1 MRGVCDSFGEPRPP
15 SLLLLS
21 YLDAQ
26 SPTLHHPPRHP
37 PPRLHL
43 PLHRN
48 RPLQA
53 QEAQQ
58 VHPQAAPAQNCQPP
72 HQGNRHLLRNTA
84 HHTRIKHISQRY
96 PTPRRTAQT
105 WNWFSR
111 GIRGNRLLGQKINRN
126 FGLARRLVRSQ
137 VDSLL
142 LSRSVS
148 IVLHGEGLQN
158 SRIVSGLQKFHGLGL
173 SKQPEKISFFYI
185 LPKNFER
192 RRQLSSE
199 NLPVLSEGRHHQ
211 LRFESWWKL

>member
-1 MRGVCDSFGEPRPP
+1 MRGVCDSFGELWPP

-53 QEAQQ
+53 QKDSQ
-58 VHPQAAPAQNCQPP
+58 VHPQTAPAQNRQPP
-72 HQGNRHLLRNTA
+72 HQRNRNLLRNTA
-84 HHTRIKHISQRY
+84 HHTLIKHISQRY

-105 WNWFSR
+105 RNWFSR
-111 GIRGNRLLGQKINRN
+111 GIRRNWLLSQKINPH
-126 FGLARRLVRSQ
+126 FELTRRLVRSQ
-137 VDSLL
+137 VDSQHI
-142 LSRSVS
+142 SRLVS
-148 IVLHGEGLQN
+148 IILHGEGFQN
-158 SRIVSGLQKFHGLGL
+158 SWIVSSIQKFHGWGL
-173 SKQPEKISFFYI
+173 SKQPEKISCFYI
-185 LPKNFER
+185 LSKNFER

-199 NLPVLSEGRHHQ
+199 NISILSQGRYHQ